1 MTVSDQKLFIARS
14 PVRVDVAGG
23 SDAPPFSV
31 EYGGGVLNFA
41 ITEYVHATLEI
52 DRNGPRVV
60 IQSEDFAKKVDA
72 DNLAD
77 LDFNGELDFIKGIA
91 KRMAPEWGFRLSVE
105 SDVPP
110 GSGLGSSGAVGVACV
125 KAFDLALGNDRSQ
138 EDTADLGNSI
148 ERDDLGFAGGC
159 QDSYGAALGGIKF
172 VHCHQGGG
180 VSIERVQMPEGAD
193 FDLERRAVL
202 VYTGEVHLSGSIHTD
217 IKRSYEL
224 PNSPTV
230 DAMKNLKRIAF
241 GAKEALEKG
250 NIDEFGGWLSESWV
264 HHKRLHDSC
273 NSQVLEKYFE
283 AAEGLVAGGRVCGA
297 GGGGC
302 AIFIA
307 KEGSRRKLEHAF
319 TDLGGKLIPFRID
332 PNGVVAWKKT

>member
-1 MTVSDQKLFIARS
+1 MTASDKKIFIARA

-41 ITEYVHATLEI
+41 ITQFVHATLEVDPSNPQLTI
-52 DRNGPRVV
+52 R
-60 IQSEDFAKKVDA
+60 SEDFSKTIEAENLDA
-72 DNLAD
+72 LE
-77 LDFNGELDFIKGIA
+77 FNGELDFIKGIA
-91 KRMAPEWGFRLSVE
+91 KRMTPNWGFQLSVE

-125 KAFDLALGNDRSQ
+125 KAFDLALGNNRSQ

-180 VSIERVQMPEGAD
+180 VSIERVHTPDGAD
-193 FDLERRAVL
+193 YELERRAVL
-202 VYTGEVHLSGSIHTD
+202 VYTGEVHLSGSIHSD
-217 IKRSYEL
+217 IKRGYEL

-230 DAMKNLKRIAF
+230 DAMKNLKRVAF

-250 NIDEFGGWLSESWV
+250 DIDKFGQWLSESWV

-273 NSQVLEKYFE
+273 NSEVLEKYFA
-283 AAEGLVAGGRVCGA
+283 AAEGLVPGGRVCGA

-302 AIFIA
+302 AFFIA
-307 KEGSRRKLEHAF
+307 KEGRRRKLEQAF
-319 TDLGGKLIPFRID
+319 AELGGKLIPFRID
-332 PNGVVAWKKT
+332 PTGVVGWKK